1 MTKKCGQILFEWLLK
16 QYNLCHEKTTSSSYL
31 NLKEL
36 TRVEVGAT
44 FVGPE
49 AVPTRRVETGVAL
62 VATQWTGC
70 KLNQAFVT
78 QPT

>member
-1 MTKKCGQILFEWLLK
+1 MTKSGHILFEWPMK
-16 QYNLCHEKTTSSSYL
+16 QYNLCHKKTSYL

-36 TRVEVGAT
+36 ARVEVGAI

-49 AVPTRRVETGVAL
+49 AVPARRAETGVAL
-62 VATQWTGC
+62 VAAQWTGC